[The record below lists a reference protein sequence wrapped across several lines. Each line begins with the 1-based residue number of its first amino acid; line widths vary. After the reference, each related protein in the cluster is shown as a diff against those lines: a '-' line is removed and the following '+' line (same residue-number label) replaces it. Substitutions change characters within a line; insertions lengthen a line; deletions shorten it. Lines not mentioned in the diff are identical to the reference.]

1 MKERFGNIKLN
12 KSIFA
17 KMLVLFVLLYAI
29 NSFAA
34 VVSDN
39 DGSAFISKAEFDSL
53 KNSFQSQIDSYNTS
67 IDSKIDLAIAS
78 YLAGS
83 KAGKTSVENMPVA
96 AGEKVLLCNSRRIDD
111 LKFGKIGIDWQ
122 MYVNLINN
130 RLDGNSNSG
139 KISMKRTG
147 NNGYEAFIV
156 NNDLN
161 KFLYYGNKLKLD
173 TKVVFAIL
181 RPIGAG
187 LAGITSFNVMRL
199 RWGGDAY
206 KAAVTG
212 MDDTVTSDGSVY
224 WHPQFGHNR
233 FFAWYATHFNFGTN
247 YWGGAGYGRVKIDN
261 NSTVSI
267 DGEKI
272 KYIIDASDANSQIWV
287 KDPESRPASLNR
299 LDQTNYVT
307 TDKEYDY
314 PSSAGI
320 ETKGQAFSI
329 DRKGDGTYTALYFT
343 GTNATWVNYG
353 TYNSDSGSN
362 TNGKWNE
369 LHLET
374 FSVNPANIVNSNYSS
389 EIINQYS
396 PYGYHGYITEGIP
409 IGDFKE
415 NSKIKFT
422 LDTTSAGVNVNFAIY
437 NRAFPTNEICD
448 IGKVPGLTLKVDGIE
463 QTESVAS
470 LTAGSHTIDI
480 ETSEK
485 NAIFTKLSVH
495 KDSTDRNK
503 RLIITWPKT
512 YQLIVE

>member
-53 KNSFQSQIDSYNTS
+53 KNSFQSQIDAYNTS
-67 IDSKIDLAIAS
+67 IDSKIDFAIAS

-83 KAGKTSVENMPVA
+83 KAVKTSVENMPVV
-96 AGEKVLLCNSRRIDD
+96 AGEKVLLCNSRRINN

-122 MYVNLINN
+122 MYVDLINE
-130 RLDGNSNSG
+130 RVDGNSNSG
-139 KISMKRTG
+139 KVSMKRTG

-161 KFLYYGNKLKLD
+161 KFLYYGNQLKLD

-187 LAGITSFNVMRL
+187 LVNMSSFDVLRL

-206 KAAVTG
+206 GAATTG
-212 MDDTVTSDGSVY
+212 TADTVDSRGSVY

-233 FFAWYATHFNFGTN
+233 FFAWYATKVNFGTN
-247 YWGGAGYGRVKIDN
+247 YWANSGYDRVKIDN

-267 DGEKI
+267 SGEKI

-287 KDPESRPASLNR
+287 KDPEVRPASLNR

-307 TDKEYDY
+307 TNKEYDY

-320 ETKGQAFSI
+320 NSTAKAFSI
-329 DRKGDGTYTALYFT
+329 DRWSDGTYSAYNFT
-343 GTNATWVNYG
+343 GTNVTWVNMG
-353 TYNSDSGSN
+353 NYNSEGGSN
-362 TNGKWNE
+362 TSGKWSE

-374 FSVNPANIVNSNYSS
+374 FSKNPATIVNSNYSN

-396 PYGYHGYITEGIP
+396 SYGFHGYITEGIP

-437 NRAFPTNEICD
+437 NRAFPTDEIAD
-448 IGKVPGLTLKVDGIE
+448 IGKVSGLTLKVDGIE

-512 YQLIVE
+512 YQLTVE